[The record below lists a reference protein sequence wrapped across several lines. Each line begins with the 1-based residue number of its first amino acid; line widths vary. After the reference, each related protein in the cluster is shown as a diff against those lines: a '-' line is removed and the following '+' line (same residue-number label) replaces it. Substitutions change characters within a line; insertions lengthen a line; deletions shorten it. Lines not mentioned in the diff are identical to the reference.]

1 MIEDGGALVRARSA
15 ILFVLGEPRD
25 AAVFSSRIVAEGGAR
40 LT

>member
-1 MIEDGGALVRARSA
+1 MSEDAGVSVYIPR

-25 AAVFSSRIVAEGGAR
+25 AAVLSSRFVAESDAR

>member
-1 MIEDGGALVRARSA
+1 MAGCSPFRPA

-25 AAVFSSRIVAEGGAR
+25 AAVLSSRIVAEGGAR

>member
-1 MIEDGGALVRARSA
+1 MSEDAVVGVTCHR

-25 AAVFSSRIVAEGGAR
+25 AAVLSSRFVAESDAR